1 MSIEVRRTYKY
12 RLYRCDKRDKF
23 LRRQI
28 NVAGLIWNH
37 ALALQKRYYR
47 LTGKYI
53 GLSLMKVHIANLR
66 MKTQRYAFWKEL
78 GSQAVQDVLERL
90 DIAYLRFFKKLAKRP
105 PKFKK
110 FRKRFS
116 FTLKQA
122 GYKVLGGNR
131 IQIGRHTFR
140 YVKHRPMGGVVKTLT
155 VKRDAADRLWLLFSV
170 VEQVEAPEE
179 ATTCHVAGF
188 DFGLKTFLTDHM
200 GNKYTSGL
208 HHLSALRRMRA
219 IQSRKDKKP
228 HGSNNRKK
236 AAKMLSRLHIRV
248 ADKRRDA
255 HYKLAHALCDNSDVL
270 CFEDLNIDA
279 MKRLWGRKVS
289 DLAFYQFMQIL
300 KHVAS
305 KRGKVV
311 VQIGRFER
319 TTSKCSACG
328 HHQKMELRDRTFVC
342 KNCGVVLD
350 RDHNAA
356 INICYAGASAYANR
370 VVVSHVP
377 QKTRRHA

>member
-12 RLYRCDKRDKF
+12 RLYRCDKCDKF

-37 ALALQKRYYR
+37 ARALQKRYYR

-66 MKTQRYAFWKEL
+66 MKTQRYAF
-78 GSQAVQDVLERL
+78 
-90 DIAYLRFFKKLAKRP
+90 
-105 PKFKK
+105 
-110 FRKRFS
+110 
-116 FTLKQA
+116 
-122 GYKVLGGNR
+122 
-131 IQIGRHTFR
+131 
-140 YVKHRPMGGVVKTLT
+140 
-155 VKRDAADRLWLLFSV
+155 
-170 VEQVEAPEE
+170 
-179 ATTCHVAGF
+179 C
-188 DFGLKTFLTDHM
+188 
-200 GNKYTSGL
+200 
-208 HHLSALRRMRA
+208 
-219 IQSRKDKKP
+219 
-228 HGSNNRKK
+228 
-236 AAKMLSRLHIRV
+236 
-248 ADKRRDA
+248 
-255 HYKLAHALCDNSDVL
+255 
-270 CFEDLNIDA
+270 
-279 MKRLWGRKVS
+279 RKVS

-300 KHVAS
+300 KHVAF

-311 VQIGRFER
+311 VQMSRFER
-319 TTSKCSACG
+319 TTGKCSACG